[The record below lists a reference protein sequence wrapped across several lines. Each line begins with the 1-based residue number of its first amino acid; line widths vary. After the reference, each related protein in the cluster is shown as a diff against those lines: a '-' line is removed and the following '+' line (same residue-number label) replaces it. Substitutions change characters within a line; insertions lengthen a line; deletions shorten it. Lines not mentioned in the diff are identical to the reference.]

1 VAVLAQLRKY
11 QLIIYIDF
19 ELAALRG
26 HQGDAFDLGLEL
38 FQKLG
43 R

>member
-11 QLIIYIDF
+11 KLIVNGDLK
-19 ELAALRG
+19 LAALRG
-26 HQGDAFDLGLEL
+26 YQGDAFDLGLEL
-38 FQKLG
+38 FQKLD

>member
-11 QLIIYIDF
+11 KLIVNGHF

-26 HQGDAFDLGLEL
+26 DQRDAFDLGLEL